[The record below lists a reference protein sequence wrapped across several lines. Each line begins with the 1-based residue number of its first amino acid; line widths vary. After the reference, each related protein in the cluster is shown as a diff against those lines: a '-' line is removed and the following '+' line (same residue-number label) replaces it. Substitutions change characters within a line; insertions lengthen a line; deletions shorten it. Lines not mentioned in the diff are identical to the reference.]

1 MATTVEVVRV
11 QAQQLAASLLS
22 TIQGRFSYTDLRAAA
37 LDKTLD
43 TFKPGTSAKVQ
54 AWTKAYQAGGIA
66 PADALQAALTKVLE
80 AAIWNAAEQAPGQ
93 LGCCDGLGTDVS
105 GIINGISAG
114 LTAAMGVA
122 TGIYTMVQ
130 DGRDRNA
137 ERSAASSAAQA
148 ATQAAARAATQAAPQ
163 VIIRETA
170 PATPGIPTWG
180 LVAGAAA
187 LAGGGYLLLSK
198 KR

>member
-1 MATTVEVVRV
+1 MATTVEVVRA

-37 LDKTLD
+37 LDKTLE

-54 AWTKAYQAGGIA
+54 AWAKAYQAGGIA

-93 LGCCDGLGTDVS
+93 LGCCAGLGDAA

-148 ATQAAARAATQAAPQ
+148 ATQAAPQ

-170 PATPGIPTWG
+170 PATSGIPTWG
-180 LVAGAAA
+180 WVAGAAA